1 MPLLDHF
8 RPPLT
13 PHPSWESFPSN
24 WATRIADGLNERLPP
39 GIPQPPPDRT

>member
-8 RPPLT
+8 RPLPT
-13 PHPSWESFPSN
+13 PHHSRESFHSN

-39 GIPQPPPDRT
+39 GIPQRPPDRT